1 MALHRRELLLVGAG
15 LVAAKATAAT
25 LACAKESTMEE
36 DDKKPA
42 AGTKPA
48 GAKPA
53 DKAPAET
60 KAAGDPHAGHGGGDE
75 ASSGPDHASF
85 VAALADCTE
94 KGQVCLQHCITLL
107 SKGETSMAECA
118 AAVNDMMSIC
128 QGMGALAL
136 SKSKHLQAAAKLCH
150 DLCSDC
156 AAACKPHVAHHASCK
171 ACAEACE
178 ATMAEASKLV

>member
-48 GAKPA
+48 DKKPA
-53 DKAPAET
+53 DKKPAET
-60 KAAGDPHAGHGGGDE
+60 KAGDPHAGHGGGDE
-75 ASSGPDHASF
+75 ASGGPDHASF

-94 KGQVCLQHCITLL
+94 KGQVCLQHCIALL
-107 SKGETSMAECA
+107 SKGDTSMAECA
-118 AAVNDMMSIC
+118 AAVNDMMAIC
-128 QGMGALAL
+128 QGMGTLAL
-136 SKSKHLQAAAKLCH
+136 SKSKHLQAAAKVCH

-156 AAACKPHVAHHASCK
+156 AAACKPHMAHHASCK